1 MQTSEAEETMLNVNT
16 DLMSKT
22 LLTSMFL
29 RLPQHCYFLS
39 SQFDLTLLSSLE
51 NDDDDVLFLS
61 SGLFFGLNGGPLAFI
76 MNACALSPTFRLLQ
90 M

>member
-1 MQTSEAEETMLNVNT
+1 MLNVNT

-51 NDDDDVLFLS
+51 NDDDVLFLS
-61 SGLFFGLNGGPLAFI
+61 SGLFFGLNRGPLAFI
-76 MNACALSPTFRLLQ
+76 MDACALSPTFRLLQ